1 MTMNKMFGPL
11 AGILGSPKN
20 SDLVGWGGVPT
31 RESLLRARE
40 SFTGW
45 DRLGVELGW
54 GARRS
59 AAVTDRRGWRP
70 GGERSFSFPDEP
82 AAAQDAAVD
91 ARVHV
96 ADHIRL
102 HPVSPPSAALSR
114 GGASLPSCTQ
124 PRP

>member
-70 GGERSFSFPDEP
+70 GGERSFSFPDDCSVILTP
-82 AAAQDAAVD
+82 ARKPCSVCGAEAARH
-91 ARVHV
+91 ARF
-96 ADHIRL
+96 
-102 HPVSPPSAALSR
+102 
-114 GGASLPSCTQ
+114 
-124 PRP
+124 